1 MEVDFGTY
9 SQQDA
14 QQFLF
19 NKVNLS
25 QNIAKKFLDLIPN
38 NFPNDSVNRLDF
50 EILVECFL
58 VFMIASRDGLLQEIN
73 QQLSNPLN
81 EREVNLQGNRFEIKL
96 NSDPDLKFR
105 QIWTLIHDSIQQ
117 PEKVI
122 LIQNI
127 EFWEWDRS
135 KSWLWEINDLR
146 NRIAHR
152 RILSQA
158 IVAFAGGSSNTK
170 LIVSELET
178 RPVIRHN
185 QISHEVPI
193 TNPKK
198 EIIFESEP
206 KSYLEDCYN
215 KFEKLKTDIRTLL

>member
-14 QQFLF
+14 QQFLSD
-19 NKVNLS
+19 KVNLS

-38 NFPNDSVNRLDF
+38 NFPNDSVDRLDF
-50 EILVECFL
+50 EILVEGFL
-58 VFMIASRDGLLQEIN
+58 VFMIASRDGLFQEIN

-81 EREVNLQGNRFEIKL
+81 ERRVNLRGNDFETRL
-96 NSDPDLKFR
+96 NSDPDPKFG

-122 LIQNI
+122 LTQNI

-158 IVAFAGGSSNTK
+158 IVAFAGGTSNTK

-178 RPVIRHN
+178 KPVIRHN

-198 EIIFESEP
+198 ETIFESEP
-206 KSYLEDCYN
+206 KSYFEDCYD
-215 KFEKLKTDIRTLL
+215 KFEKLKTNMRNLL